1 MSKASKPKNQHKT
14 KPPHQRTAQLP
25 SPEALLAAAAAQEPA
40 GVGTADV
47 QEAALASAVT
57 DETAP
62 ELTSKA
68 AALQALRAAQ
78 LAKQQQS
85 KQWKQQLK
93 AGKMV
98 GAQVPKRFN
107 RGG

>member
-1 MSKASKPKNQHKT
+1 MSKASKPKNQQRNAKS
-14 KPPHQRTAQLP
+14 HQPSVPITPTAGQL
-25 SPEALLAAAAAQEPA
+25 
-40 GVGTADV
+40 
-47 QEAALASAVT
+47 
-57 DETAP
+57 
-62 ELTSKA
+62 
-68 AALQALRAAQ
+68 AAQ
-78 LAKQQQS
+78 LAATAREAATQAIPNQEPQLTIDAPPSLVTKPTATQELRAALLAKQPQP